1 MTPET
6 AAQRS
11 AVASLIGRC
20 EGLISN
26 QLIPE
31 AQAAC
36 LLDLL
41 EKTCAAFDMTPPQ
54 LENDEK
60 EAAL

>member
-1 MTPET
+1 MNAQTV
-6 AAQRS
+6 AQRS

-26 QLIPE
+26 REIP
-31 AQAAC
+31 AYQAAR
-36 LLDLL
+36 LL
-41 EKTCAAFDMTPPQ
+41 ELLNQTCAAFDMTLPQ

-60 EAAL
+60 ESAI